1 MRTTI
6 TLDPDVEVL
15 LKKAMR
21 DRDASFKQVLNDA
34 VRRGMRRT
42 EAQPRRRYEPMTVDL
57 GRQLVDLAKAN
68 ALADELEDLA
78 LIEKLITGR

>member
-6 TLDPDVEVL
+6 TLDPDVEAL
-15 LKKAMR
+15 LKRAMR

-34 VRRGMRRT
+34 VRKGMTSVLVR
-42 EAQPRRRYEPMTVDL
+42 AGRRYEPMTVDL
-57 GRQLVDLAKAN
+57 GRQLVDLTKAN

-78 LIEKLITGR
+78 LIEKLNSGR